1 MASAATRSHSAR
13 LTTPWVREGNTL
25 RPATWEQALDRAARL
40 FNRILSEDGPTALG
54 VFSCSKSTN
63 ELNYLASKFAR
74 VVFGTHNIDSCNR
87 T

>member
-1 MASAATRSHSAR
+1 MRTQPKTRAR
-13 LTTPWVREGNTL
+13 LTVPLVREQGVL
-25 RPATWEQALDRAARL
+25 QPASSERALSRAAEL
-40 FNRILSEDGPTALG
+40 FAQVKAAHGPNGLG
-54 VFSCSKSTN
+54 IFSCSKSTN

>member
-1 MASAATRSHSAR
+1 MAVLGQKRRSR
-13 LTTPWVREGNTL
+13 LTTPWVRKGARLEPTS
-25 RPATWEQALDRAARL
+25 WDVALKRAAEL
-40 FNRILSEDGPTALG
+40 FEQVKNQAGSDALG
-54 VFSCSKSTN
+54 VFSSSKSTN